1 MKSCAFF
8 LKKKQTLTKLTKQV
22 KNINNPIDQTC
33 ILFCFSRMEE
43 QRYKYEN
50 KKICLMMIDLLME
63 AGADINIRVD
73 STTGYTI
80 LMKLISVESTDSEQY
95 DNTVDLLKFLIERGA
110 DPYMKG
116 YDNLTAFDFIKHSF
130 YKEELTN
137 ILTSG
142 KQKIF
147 FNSNTLSLN
156 SNSKKPESEYEVL
169 LFKEKK
175 KFFCCDLFN

>member
-1 MKSCAFF
+1 
-8 LKKKQTLTKLTKQV
+8 
-22 KNINNPIDQTC
+22 
-33 ILFCFSRMEE
+33 MEE

-116 YDNLTAFDFIKHSF
+116 YDNLTAFDDCDRNL
-130 YKEELTN
+130 Y
-137 ILTSG
+137 
-142 KQKIF
+142 
-147 FNSNTLSLN
+147 NSA
-156 SNSKKPESEYEVL
+156 
-169 LFKEKK
+169 
-175 KFFCCDLFN
+175 